1 MATDIKKILDYKVYG
16 GAEIAA
22 LYDVMGANPL
32 DSRAVTK
39 NTFDLLDARRWDVSK
54 SAIPNYA
61 VYTGLQSTV
70 LEDYKIPANYKGRVD
85 IVEDL
90 AELENVQNGDV
101 YRVFAKRT
109 GLGTSQSPYDYVKY
123 AGIVLKKASVVADVV
138 TWEDETAESLNRVA
152 TYRFIAKSV
161 TDVYDAATIGN
172 INNWERVA
180 STNDAGDNTDIP
192 RYRGGKTDYAAIEA
206 LTVANDGIASGNI
219 YMAEDT
225 GKFYIAEVTGSTIV
239 WKEWKVTSGMMSAAD
254 YVGENATESVHS
266 AELAGKLGNAVNIDG
281 VSFDG
286 SKNVVT
292 VLDCSTEAGTAAKGI
307 TFPDNLALGDKTK
320 FSVRFAYGNTTAE
333 PYLNI
338 AVGDA
343 PAVNVPVRRGAYK
356 FTRWEAG
363 MVVAFTIS
371 AITVE
376 GQQTLIAVA
385 DTASGIDEIADNFS
399 VPATKILIETDFETL
414 KGSDVTDALFTTLY
428 TIASAAVAKVRFLK
442 YGTSRVR
449 FDVKSDDTTV
459 VDVKFVVKNEFVN
472 INIKKSVS
480 TVTDDETGTQSNVT
494 TYTVEKTKGGLTE
507 ILDHTT
513 RISTIEGS
521 LEWYELA

>member
-32 DSRAVTK
+32 DSRALTK

-61 VYTGLQSTV
+61 VYTGLPSTV

-90 AELENVQNGDV
+90 DELENVQNGDV

-109 GLGTSQSPYDYVKY
+109 GQGTPKSPYDYVKY
-123 AGIVLKKASVVADVV
+123 TGIVLKKASVVADVV

-152 TYRFIAKSV
+152 TYRFIAKSA
-161 TDVYDAATIGN
+161 DAATIGN
-172 INNWERVA
+172 FNNWERVA
-180 STNDAGDNTDIP
+180 STNDVGDNTAIP
-192 RYRGGKTDYAAIEA
+192 KYRGGKTDYAAIEA

-254 YVGENATESVHS
+254 YAGEGATKSVH
-266 AELAGKLGNAVNIDG
+266 LADFADKLKNAVNIDG

-286 SKNVVT
+286 SENVVT
-292 VLDCSTEAGTAAKGI
+292 VLDCSTVAGTAAKDI
-307 TFPDNLALGDKTK
+307 TFPDNLALDDKTK
-320 FSVRFAYGNTTAE
+320 FSVRFANGNTIAE

-338 AVGDA
+338 VVGNAAAVS
-343 PAVNVPVRRGAYK
+343 VPMRRGAYK

-371 AITVE
+371 TITVE

-449 FDVKSDDTTV
+449 FDVKSNDTTV
-459 VDVKFVVKNEFVN
+459 VDVQFVVKNEFVN

-480 TVTDDETGTQSNVT
+480 TVTDEETDTQSNVT
-494 TYTVEKTKGGLTE
+494 TYTVTKTKGGLTE